1 MLLSR
6 RHGLCLHSTSME
18 QHEHDKAPHLEG
30 REVDLEDFIAGRHA
44 DSRTEPTPEG
54 GQAGIA
60 QGNTAAQGHTAGL
73 TGEVPADGETFAS
86 TDQFST
92 SGQVSRTELARKEL
106 HDQT

>member
-1 MLLSR
+1 
-6 RHGLCLHSTSME
+6 ME
-18 QHEHDKAPHLEG
+18 QHEHDKAPHLWG
-30 REVDLEDFIAGRHA
+30 REVDLEDYIEGRYG

-73 TGEVPADGETFAS
+73 TGEVAADSETFAT

-92 SGQVSRTELARKEL
+92 SGQVSKTELARKEL
-106 HDQT
+106 RDQT